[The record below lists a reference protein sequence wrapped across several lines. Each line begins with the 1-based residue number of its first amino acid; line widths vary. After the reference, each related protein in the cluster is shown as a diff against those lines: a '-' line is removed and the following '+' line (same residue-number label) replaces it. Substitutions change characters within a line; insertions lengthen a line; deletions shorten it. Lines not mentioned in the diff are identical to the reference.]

1 MGEGKAVE
9 ITEEGERQ
17 GGQTK
22 VLVESNLGTIGRFG
36 VKTETQLGDLWV
48 AANTFV
54 QEQL

>member
-1 MGEGKAVE
+1 
-9 ITEEGERQ
+9 
-17 GGQTK
+17 
-22 VLVESNLGTIGRFG
+22 VLAESNLGTIGRFG